1 MMNQGEPMADDEI
14 SLFELFE
21 QLRNGWR
28 TVAGGLL
35 VGVLGAGA
43 AIALLPAQYQ
53 ASTLIEVGQIGQVS
67 AAGPG
72 APVSVGLEAPAVTVE
87 RMKSPPFVLEVAQ
100 QSGIEVA
107 DATDAARHLSAT
119 LQRNAP
125 LIEVRTTGASRDE
138 AIRLAESAIKLL
150 HDKHMQ
156 LFEPR
161 VKQLR
166 SELDVTREKL
176 GIVES
181 ELAVVD
187 KTMAEAGRQGARAAA
202 LPYELLTSLRV
213 QKATEAISLR
223 QAIVGYNAALLPPAT
238 RPTDTVE
245 GVYASRRPV
254 SPRKALLLALGAVGG
269 LLAGTLLVFLANGWR
284 NAQRERN
291 AQPRT

>member
-53 ASTLIEVGQIGQVS
+53 ASTLIEVGQVN
-67 AAGPG
+67 AAG
-72 APVSVGLEAPAVTVE
+72 LEVPAVTVE
-87 RMKSPPFVLEVAQ
+87 RMKSPAFVLEVAQ

-107 DATDAARHLSAT
+107 DATDAARRLSAS

-125 LIEVRTTGASRDE
+125 LIEVKTTGASRDE

>member
-53 ASTLIEVGQIGQVS
+53 ASTLIEVGQVN
-67 AAGPG
+67 AAG
-72 APVSVGLEAPAVTVE
+72 LEVPAVTVE
-87 RMKSPPFVLEVAQ
+87 RMKSPAFVLEVAQ
-100 QSGIEVA
+100 QSGIQVA
-107 DATDAARHLSAT
+107 DATDAARRLSAS

-125 LIEVRTTGASRDE
+125 LIEVKTTGASRDE

>member
-28 TVAGGLL
+28 TVAGGLF

-53 ASTLIEVGQIGQVS
+53 ASTLIEVGQVN
-67 AAGPG
+67 AAG
-72 APVSVGLEAPAVTVE
+72 LEVPAVTVE
-87 RMKSPPFVLEVAQ
+87 RMKSPAFVLEVAQ

-107 DATDAARHLSAT
+107 DATDAAKRLSAS

>member
-53 ASTLIEVGQIGQVS
+53 ASTLIEVGQVN
-67 AAGPG
+67 AAG
-72 APVSVGLEAPAVTVE
+72 LEVPAVTVE
-87 RMKSPPFVLEVAQ
+87 RMKSPAFVLEVAQ

-107 DATDAARHLSAT
+107 DATDAARRLSAS

>member
-53 ASTLIEVGQIGQVS
+53 ASTLIEVGQVN
-67 AAGPG
+67 AAG
-72 APVSVGLEAPAVTVE
+72 LEVPAVTVE
-87 RMKSPPFVLEVAQ
+87 RMKSPAFVLEVAQ

-107 DATDAARHLSAT
+107 DATDAAKRLSAS

>member
-53 ASTLIEVGQIGQVS
+53 ASTLIEVGQVN
-67 AAGPG
+67 AAG
-72 APVSVGLEAPAVTVE
+72 LEVPAVTVE
-87 RMKSPPFVLEVAQ
+87 RMKSPAFVLEVAQ

-107 DATDAARHLSAT
+107 DATDAAKRLSAS

-254 SPRKALLLALGAVGG
+254 SPRKTLLLAFGAVGG

>member
-53 ASTLIEVGQIGQVS
+53 ASTLIEVGQVN
-67 AAGPG
+67 AAG
-72 APVSVGLEAPAVTVE
+72 LEVPAVTVE
-87 RMKSPPFVLEVAQ
+87 RMKSPAFVLEVAQ

-107 DATDAARHLSAT
+107 DATDAAKRLSAS

-125 LIEVRTTGASRDE
+125 LIEVKTTGASRDE

>member
-53 ASTLIEVGQIGQVS
+53 ASTLIEVGQVN
-67 AAGPG
+67 AAG
-72 APVSVGLEAPAVTVE
+72 LEVPAVTVE
-87 RMKSPPFVLEVAQ
+87 RMKSPAFVLEVAQ

-107 DATDAARHLSAT
+107 DATDAARRLSAS

-254 SPRKALLLALGAVGG
+254 SPRKTLLLALGAVGG